1 VFRTAGRSLSM
12 CPPGAIR
19 GADLM
24 DRPEQAVMRTLA
36 EKN

>member
-1 VFRTAGRSLSM
+1 V